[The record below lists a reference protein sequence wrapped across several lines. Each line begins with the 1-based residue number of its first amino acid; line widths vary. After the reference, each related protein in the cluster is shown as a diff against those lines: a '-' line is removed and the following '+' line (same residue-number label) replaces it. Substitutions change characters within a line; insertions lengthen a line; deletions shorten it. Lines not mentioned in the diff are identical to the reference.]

1 MDKRNFKTQIYQL
14 KNYGN
19 EQSEV
24 AYAGNMDT
32 DKTIVFLHGALMT
45 YRIMTLFEPYFR
57 EYKMIFINCPSRGKS
72 SKIEREHHNLDDYV
86 ERIEDVL
93 EQIVEEHHID
103 KMMII
108 GYSMGGMIGTRL
120 LKFNKLPISHLVYL
134 SSAAKISPNASMVS
148 RLFTKNRK
156 REHLKDELVAIKN
169 LPQYILK
176 KTVYARK
183 ENGVSILSFV
193 APLRTIITD
202 LIYTVKADYM
212 PDIESIK
219 QFPKLLFIAGEDDDV
234 IPYTDS
240 QATMEEFKKYG
251 GETVG
256 ILYPGI
262 GHIDF
267 PSVLEKLPN
276 GTEGIIDHIK
286 DWIES

>member
-14 KNYGN
+14 KNYEN

-57 EYKMIFINCPSRGKS
+57 DYKMVFINCPSRGKS
-72 SKIEREHHNLDDYV
+72 SKIERDHHNLDDYT

-93 EQIVEEHHID
+93 EQIVEEHNIE

-169 LPQYILK
+169 LPQFILK

-193 APLRTIITD
+193 APFKTIITD

-212 PDIESIK
+212 PDIEAIK

-240 QATMEEFKKYG
+240 QATMEEFKKFG

-267 PSVLEKLPN
+267 PAVLEKLPN